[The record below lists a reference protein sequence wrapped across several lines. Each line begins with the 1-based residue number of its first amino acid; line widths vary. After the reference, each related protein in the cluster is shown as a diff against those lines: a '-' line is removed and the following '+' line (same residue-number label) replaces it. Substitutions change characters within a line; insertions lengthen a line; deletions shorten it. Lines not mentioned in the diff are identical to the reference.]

1 MRWRFPGLALL
12 LAGVVTALGCAIAD
26 TGSFERL
33 QNEMV
38 AMKKDVAA
46 LKASQQRAP
55 APAPGAA
62 ERADSGEIQALRKNY
77 ADMNNDFDRVKS
89 DLLAATSRMDEAR
102 VEMQRITG
110 RQNELERA
118 VQEMRG
124 NTERIKEL
132 DRRMA
137 ALEEKLAKLGA
148 APASPQPAAG
158 EAGTEWKSPEEM
170 YEYAVGQVKGGNPR
184 KGREVLT
191 AFAAKY
197 PDHKL
202 LPNAL
207 YWKGEAFYAE
217 KDYENAILAF
227 QDVVDRYPSGDKAP
241 DAMYKQGLAFLSLND
256 KKNARVLLELVSSK
270 YPRSKAAELAKKKLS
285 EIN

>member
-1 MRWRFPGLALL
+1 VTVRRRFPGLALL
-12 LAGVVTALGCAIAD
+12 LGGVATAMGCTIAD

-38 AMKKDVAA
+38 AMKKDMAA
-46 LKASQQRAP
+46 LKASQHG
-55 APAPGAA
+55 APGTAA
-62 ERADSGEIQALRKNY
+62 ADGSEIRTLQKNF

-89 DLLAATSRMDEAR
+89 DLLASTSRMDEAR
-102 VEMQRITG
+102 VEMQRITS

-118 VQEMRG
+118 VQDMRG
-124 NTERIKEL
+124 NSERIKEL
-132 DRRMA
+132 EKRMA
-137 ALEEKLAKLGA
+137 AQEEKLGKPGA
-148 APASPQPAAG
+148 PPPAGTG
-158 EAGTEWKSPEEM
+158 EAGPEWKSPEEM
-170 YEYAVGQVKGGNPR
+170 YEYAVGQTKGGNHR
-184 KGREVLT
+184 KARETLT
-191 AFAAKY
+191 AFVAKY

-202 LPNAL
+202 VPNAL
-207 YWKGEAFYAE
+207 YWKGEAFFAE

-285 EIN
+285 EIQ

>member
-1 MRWRFPGLALL
+1 LALL
-12 LAGVVTALGCAIAD
+12 LGGVVTAMGCAIAD

-38 AMKKDVAA
+38 AMKKDMAA

-55 APAPGAA
+55 GPAPAAA

-102 VEMQRITG
+102 VEMQRITS

-118 VQEMRG
+118 AQETRG
-124 NTERIKEL
+124 NTERIKEIEK
-132 DRRMA
+132 RVA
-137 ALEEKLAKLGA
+137 AQEEKVAKLGA
-148 APASPQPAAG
+148 GPAAPPPAAG
-158 EAGTEWKSPEEM
+158 EAGPEWKSPEEM

-184 KGREVLT
+184 KGRETLT

>member
-1 MRWRFPGLALL
+1 MRRRIPGLVLL
-12 LAGVVTALGCAIAD
+12 LGGVATAMGCTLAD

-38 AMKKDVAA
+38 AMKKDMAA
-46 LKASQQRAP
+46 LKASQQRATST
-55 APAPGAA
+55 AAA
-62 ERADSGEIQALRKNY
+62 EGAGSGEIQTLRKNF

-89 DLLAATSRMDEAR
+89 DLLGATSRMDEAR
-102 VEMQRITG
+102 VEMQRITS
-110 RQNELERA
+110 RQNELERS

-124 NTERIKEL
+124 NADRIKEL
-132 DRRMA
+132 EKRMA
-137 ALEEKLAKLGA
+137 QEEKLAKSGA
-148 APASPQPAAG
+148 APTAATG
-158 EAGTEWKSPEEM
+158 ESGPEWKSPEEM
-170 YEYAVGQVKGGNPR
+170 YEYGVGQVKGGNPR
-184 KGREVLT
+184 KGRETLT
-191 AFAAKY
+191 AFIAKY
-197 PDHKL
+197 PNHKL
-202 LPNAL
+202 LANAL

-227 QDVVDRYPSGDKAP
+227 QDVVDRYPSGEKAP

-285 EIN
+285 EIH

>member
-1 MRWRFPGLALL
+1 MLRRFPGLVLL
-12 LAGVVTALGCAIAD
+12 LAGVATAAAGCTVAD

-38 AMKKDVAA
+38 AMKKDMAA

-55 APAPGAA
+55 SAAPGAAVA
-62 ERADSGEIQALRKNY
+62 ERADSGEIQALRKNF
-77 ADMNNDFDRVKS
+77 ADLNNDFDRVKS
-89 DLLAATSRMDEAR
+89 DVLAATTRMDESR
-102 VEMQRITG
+102 VEMQRIAS

-118 VQEMRG
+118 VQETRG
-124 NTERIKEL
+124 DPERIKGLEKRL
-132 DRRMA
+132 A
-137 ALEEKLAKLGA
+137 AQEEKIAKLGA
-148 APASPQPAAG
+148 APAAGG
-158 EAGTEWKSPEEM
+158 EAAQEWKSPEEM

-184 KGREVLT
+184 KGREILT
-191 AFAAKY
+191 AFVAKY

-207 YWKGEAFYAE
+207 YWRGEAYYAE

-227 QDVVDRYPSGDKAP
+227 QDVVDKFPSGDKAP

-285 EIN
+285 EVQ